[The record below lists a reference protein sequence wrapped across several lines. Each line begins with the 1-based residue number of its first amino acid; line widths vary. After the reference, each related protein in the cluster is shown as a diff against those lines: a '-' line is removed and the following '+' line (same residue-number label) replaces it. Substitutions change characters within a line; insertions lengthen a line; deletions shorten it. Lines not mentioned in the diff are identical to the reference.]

1 MTYRRSA
8 AALAC
13 ILSGLC
19 WAADAQ
25 PAGGTGRFNL
35 TGAPDRPRFP
45 LTDRVWPAQ
54 PGEASLCLWKDDKY
68 AAYSV
73 TIDDNCAMDVP
84 WWLEQSQ
91 AYGLP
96 LTWFLITGDI
106 GNPKGNAVM
115 AGTWSLWRSVL
126 DAGHDI
132 GSHSVTH
139 WHGFG
144 QDGTPP
150 ADWQGFAWECS
161 ESKRQIEVGLPG
173 HQVRMLA
180 YPGGPGQKRNDPA
193 VAMQTY
199 VAARGLTGINKA
211 NQIDYGQIKYMSR
224 ATWGDAKTPWAVPT
238 NILSMDP
245 RNPHFRGWASP
256 LFHFVGKPEMKPV
269 ALQALAFYKDN
280 AAELWGGRIGD
291 VARYGQERDTAT
303 LCVASST
310 NERIAIDLSDGMD
323 DAIYDLP
330 LTVKLRLPAAW
341 ANAQASQDGK
351 PCQVTVVEHEGAR
364 FALIG
369 IVPDRGRCLVQS
381 L

>member
-1 MTYRRSA
+1 MIYRQSA

-35 TGAPDRPRFP
+35 TGAPDKPRFP

-73 TIDDNCAMDVP
+73 TIDDNCAMDVS
-84 WWLEQSQ
+84 WWLEQSR

-144 QDGTPP
+144 KDGTPP
-150 ADWQGFAWECS
+150 AGWQGFAWECS
-161 ESKRQIEVGLPG
+161 ESKRQIEAGLPG

-180 YPGGPGQKRNDPA
+180 YPGGPGQKLNDPA

-199 VAARGLTGINKA
+199 VAARGLTGINTA
-211 NQIDYGQIKYMSR
+211 NRIDYGQIKYMSK
-224 ATWGDAKTPWAVPT
+224 ANWGDATTPWVDPT
-238 NILSMDP
+238 NILSKDP
-245 RNPHFRGWASP
+245 KSPYFRGWASP

-280 AAELWGGRIGD
+280 ATELWGGRIGD

-303 LCVASST
+303 LRVTDNT

-341 ANAQASQDGK
+341 AAAQASQEGK

-369 IVPDRGRCLVQS
+369 IVPDRGRCLVQP